1 MSVGQEAPDQGRAEG
16 APGER
21 AEDFSLDAPTTK
33 ATSADVVI
41 VFAKNEA
48 ELDRRAAPAIEAAD
62 RRGRS

>member
-1 MSVGQEAPDQGRAEG
+1 MSVAKKPLIQAGQKVRLVNAPK
-16 APGER
+16 
-21 AEDFSLDAPTTK
+21 DFSLDAPTTK

-41 VFAKNEA
+41 VFAKNKA